1 MPALLIR
8 LLQALYNRAV
18 FFLARLRARFWGLFM
33 KGLGNDVFMMT
44 GVIISSPSGVEIGS
58 DTTIMQYVSMSGE
71 GGLKIGN
78 YVIIASHCRVL
89 TSNHGYED
97 FNSPICRQKLIT
109 GPVVIEDDVWLGSHV
124 VVLPG
129 VTIGRGAIV
138 AANSL
143 VTKDVKPF
151 SVVCG
156 VPARFAKFRF
166 KPEQLAEAAQVR
178 FKS

>member
-1 MPALLIR
+1 MTRI
-8 LLQALYNRAV
+8 LQTLYNHAV
-18 FFLARLRARFWGLFM
+18 FLTARLRARFWGQFM
-33 KGLGNDVFMMT
+33 KDIGNNVFMMR
-44 GVIISSPSGVEIGS
+44 GVLITSPCGVKIG
-58 DTTIMQYVSMSGE
+58 DNTTIMQYVGLSGE
-71 GGLKIGN
+71 GGLTIGN
-78 YVIIASHCRVL
+78 FVIIASHCRIL

-97 FNSPICRQKLIT
+97 FNTPMCQQKLIT

-166 KPEQLAEAAQVR
+166 TPEQITEAAKVR
-178 FKS
+178 FQS